1 MSSSKTANRTFR
13 LAIGVLV
20 LAVAA
25 QPALAAAPAKTV
37 DIAALSAGTD
47 PLIRVSGAGVRLAGG
62 LGRFGLPVAGGPDV
76 DGDGYGDLA
85 VAHMISSPLFR
96 PYAGEVNL
104 VFGDGSS
111 SGAID
116 LAVPQPRFLR
126 IAGGGSRV
134 FGEMTG
140 SEIWIDDVTGDGL
153 GDLLICR
160 QNFSPIV
167 PGLRLGAGALTIVV
181 GGPELR
187 TLADRQEI
195 LDLAA
200 PPPEVT
206 LFTLLG
212 AGSNDRLGIWVR
224 TGDVDGDGVADL
236 ALAADQ
242 ESDGGFHRGAIYIVR
257 GGGHLAVNATVDLA
271 NFGATA
277 LAGNVARV
285 TPPPGDDLHLGATCQ
300 LADLNGNGRV
310 EVLAAAALSRA
321 GASFGPFGPNSATTH
336 GAGGPPGGRF
346 FILWDDAFPGGTWP
360 AGLHIDLGSTP
371 GVTTI
376 NGGSANLNF
385 GEEILGGLD
394 YDGDG
399 RAELFIGDLTAST
412 AGRQTSGLG
421 YVFYR
426 ADRLRGRSF
435 NIDNRP
441 SGIEVTFILGPSAG
455 AIGSDTVAQGDFD
468 GDGYGD
474 LMIGSPHAH
483 PQGRMNA
490 GVMHVIFGRQGGWP
504 AVIDTAPG
512 AFPARDRVRITEI
525 QGALGRTSA
534 DEGDTLCYSAAAGD
548 LNGDGKTDI
557 ITNEMVGNG
566 IAPGTLDAGN
576 LIVLSGGFIS
586 PGGAPPST
594 EPPPEDPTDPAP
606 PNPPDLPDLPGDPT
620 DPTDPDEPDIEIE

>member
-1 MSSSKTANRTFR
+1 MSSARIANRPIQ
-13 LAIGVLV
+13 LGIALLL
-20 LAVAA
+20 LAVGV
-25 QPALAAAPAKTV
+25 QPVWAAAPAKTV
-37 DIAALSAGTD
+37 DIANLTAGSD

-76 DGDGYGDLA
+76 DGDGNGDYA

-104 VFGDGSS
+104 VFGDGSAS
-111 SGAID
+111 EAID
-116 LAVPQPRFLR
+116 LAVPQTRYLR
-126 IAGGGSRV
+126 IVGGGSRV
-134 FGEMTG
+134 LAEMTG

-160 QNFSPIV
+160 QNFSPGS
-167 PGLRLGAGALTIVV
+167 PGLRLGAGALTVVV

-187 TLADRQEI
+187 TLADRQQVI
-195 LDLAA
+195 DLAA

-212 AGSNDRLGIWVR
+212 ASSNDRLGIWVR
-224 TGDVDGDGVADL
+224 AGDVTGDGIADL

-242 ESDGGFHRGAIYIVR
+242 ESDGGFHRGAIYLVR
-257 GGGHLAVNATVDLA
+257 GGSHLAVTNTVDLA
-271 NFGATA
+271 NFGAST
-277 LAGNVARV
+277 LAGNIARI
-285 TPPPGDDLHLGATCQ
+285 TPPPGDDLHFGATLQ
-300 LADLNGNGRV
+300 LGDLNGNGRA
-310 EVLAAAALSRA
+310 ELLAAATLNRA
-321 GASFGPFGPNSATTH
+321 GASFGPFGPNTSTTH

-346 FILWDDAFPGGTWP
+346 FIVWDDAFPGGSWP
-360 AGLHIDLGSTP
+360 AGLQIDLASTP

-376 NGGSANLNF
+376 NGGAQNNAF

-399 RAELFIGDLTAST
+399 RAELFLGDLTASVGGRPT
-412 AGRQTSGLG
+412 AGIG

-435 NIDNRP
+435 NIDSRP
-441 SGIEVTFILGPSAG
+441 PGIEITRILGPTAG

-468 GDGYGD
+468 GDGFGD
-474 LMIGSPHAH
+474 LMIGSPHAN
-483 PQGRMNA
+483 PQGRMFA
-490 GVMHVIFGRQGGWP
+490 GAMHVLYGREGGWP

-512 AFPARDRVRITEI
+512 AFPTQDQVRITEI
-525 QGALGRTSA
+525 QGALGRTGS

-548 LNGDGKTDI
+548 INGDGKTDV

-566 IAPGTLDAGN
+566 IAPGTIDAGN
-576 LIVLSGGFIS
+576 LIVLSGSFIS
-586 PGGAPPST
+586 PARIPPST
-594 EPPPEDPTDPAP
+594 DPPQDDPEEDPEEPPEPPEP
-606 PNPPDLPDLPGDPT
+606 PGDPP
-620 DPTDPDEPDIEIE
+620 DPEEDEPDIEIE